1 MMINFNGKIVCEE
14 DFNINYNNRFFLYV
28 MFYHFF
34 GGLAG
39 IFKDD

>member
-1 MMINFNGKIVCEE
+1 MTVSKSRRSRRKTKPQGDNK
-14 DFNINYNNRFFLYV
+14 FFLYV

-34 GGLAG
+34 EGLTG

>member
-1 MMINFNGKIVCEE
+1 MTVAKPKARRRSKPQGDNK
-14 DFNINYNNRFFLYV
+14 FFLYV

-34 GGLAG
+34 EGLAG

>member
-1 MMINFNGKIVCEE
+1 M
-14 DFNINYNNRFFLYV
+14 NIYKPRRRTKPQGDNRFFLYV

>member
-1 MMINFNGKIVCEE
+1 MTVSKPRRRTKPQG
-14 DFNINYNNRFFLYV
+14 DNRFVRYV
-28 MFYHFF
+28 MFSHLF

>member
-1 MMINFNGKIVCEE
+1 MTVAKPKARRRSKPQNGKG
-14 DFNINYNNRFFLYV
+14 DNKFFLYV

-34 GGLAG
+34 EGLAG